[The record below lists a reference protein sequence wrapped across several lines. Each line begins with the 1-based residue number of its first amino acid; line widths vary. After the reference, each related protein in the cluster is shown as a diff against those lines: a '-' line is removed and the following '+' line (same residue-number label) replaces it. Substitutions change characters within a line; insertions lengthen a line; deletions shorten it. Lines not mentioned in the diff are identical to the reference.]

1 MKLDTMKVAV
11 EILKEHGEEVE
22 LEYPGTIN
30 LHRAGRIYVFGDAND
45 AFGGDAYA
53 NWKAYEKGAAP
64 DPLTTPLRS
73 THDNPVEVAKA
84 ITDAVAAHE
93 AKQEPR
99 FYVLNETDGI
109 LANPEPMTREEC
121 DHFMLDFRE
130 RFALQ
135 GYYAS
140 AAGRI
145 PISELRLKRIPE
157 AEL

>member
-11 EILKEHGEEVE
+11 ETLKEQGEDVE

-30 LHRAGRIYVFGDAND
+30 MVRAGRIYVFGDAND
-45 AFGGDAYA
+45 DFGGDAYA
-53 NWKAYEKGAAP
+53 NSQAYEEGLRP
-64 DPLTTPLRS
+64 DTITTPLRS

-84 ITDAVAAHE
+84 ITEAVAAYE
-93 AKQEPR
+93 RQQPER

-109 LANPEPMTREEC
+109 LANPEPMSRDEA
-121 DHFMLDFRE
+121 DHFMIDFRE
-130 RFALQ
+130 RFTPQ

-145 PISELRLKRIPE
+145 PVSELRLKRIPE